1 MRIIFERRRKR
12 RKKGEFSKR
21 WLAACIIISVLFTAG
36 SYILSAFDKQ
46 PLETLSAAII
56 EALWGTSGVSFI
68 GYALQNSVRAFTS
81 AKFGLFEK
89 LKEENEDED

>member
-21 WLAACIIISVLFTAG
+21 WLVACIVVSVAFTAG
-36 SYILSAFDKQ
+36 SYVLSAFDKQ

-56 EALWGTSGVSFI
+56 DALWGTSGISFI

>member
-21 WLAACIIISVLFTAG
+21 WLAACIIISVLFTTG
-36 SYILSAFDKQ
+36 SYALSAFDKQ
-46 PLETLSAAII
+46 PLETLSATII

-81 AKFGLFEK
+81 AKFGLYEK
-89 LKEENEDED
+89 LKEDNEDES

>member
-12 RKKGEFSKR
+12 RKKGEFSKH

-36 SYILSAFDKQ
+36 SYVLSAFDKQ
-46 PLETLSAAII
+46 PLETLAATII

-81 AKFGLFEK
+81 AKFGLYEK
-89 LKEENEDED
+89 LKEDNEDES